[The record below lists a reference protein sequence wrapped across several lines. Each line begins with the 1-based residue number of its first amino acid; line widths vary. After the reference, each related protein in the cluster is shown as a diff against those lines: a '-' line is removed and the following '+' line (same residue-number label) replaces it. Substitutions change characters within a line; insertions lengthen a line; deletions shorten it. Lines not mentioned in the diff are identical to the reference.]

1 MTHSEYRTYLQM
13 WTKDRNAFDRWMKAS
28 AVAGS
33 IFAAAVV
40 VMAIGSSTAPGP
52 ERAVATPGTE
62 ISASARHGEGTMS
75 PSELT
80 LQFAPGQPPVQQVD
94 EPF

>member
-1 MTHSEYRTYLQM
+1 MTKSEYRTFVEM
-13 WTKDRNAFDRWMKAS
+13 WTKDRNAIDRWLKAS

-40 VMAIGSSTAPGP
+40 IMALSSSRAPGP
-52 ERAVATPGTE
+52 EQATAID
-62 ISASARHGEGTMS
+62 ISASARHSAQSTMS
-75 PSELT
+75 PYELM
-80 LQFAPGQPPVQQVD
+80 LQIAPGQIPVQQVD